1 LGFVAETEH
10 QVVRH
15 LGSHLERL
23 PGSDI
28 KSRAIVDQMKQ
39 DEAHHATVAIETG
52 AAELPLVVK
61 RCMAACAKVMTSLAY
76 WV

>member
-1 LGFVAETEH
+1 
-10 QVVRH
+10 
-15 LGSHLERL
+15 
-23 PGSDI
+23 
-28 KSRAIVDQMKQ
+28 MKE